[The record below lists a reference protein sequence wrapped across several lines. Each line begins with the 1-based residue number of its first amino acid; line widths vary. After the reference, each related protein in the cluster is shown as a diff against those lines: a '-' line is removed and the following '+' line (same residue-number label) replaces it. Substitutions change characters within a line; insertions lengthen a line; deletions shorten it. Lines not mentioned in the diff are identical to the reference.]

1 MPQKTTVKTTILLKN
16 YEGLVANGK
25 ISNDLAQ
32 REVLHELQSVLNSFA
47 HKKRISLLKKPKI
60 IAKNLY
66 IWGNVGRGKSMLMDL
81 FFANAP
87 VEKKRRVHFHAFMQE
102 VHARIHEIRKAGLGD
117 PVALLARQIA
127 GENSL
132 LCFDEL
138 QATDVADASILYRL
152 FEGLFA
158 ENVFIVSTS
167 NRPPEEL
174 YQGGVQAERFDSFI
188 ALIKEKMKISA
199 LSSIEDYRY
208 KQGKNPHKNY
218 YFPLGS
224 GADSFV
230 TQVLANLAA
239 NAAPSLENLEVQGRS
254 LSVQVYDT
262 SPPSDRHPA
271 LDAGSRDKTT
281 DINCSSRPRGKHG
294 VTTDIDVDNKFVKI
308 ARFTFAELCEKP
320 LGAADYLAIAQRF
333 PIVILT
339 NIPSLTPEKRNE
351 AKRFVTLI
359 DELYEH
365 KTKFFYTAQTA
376 PEKIYDDGDGAFE
389 FQRTVSRLTEM
400 GSASY

>member
-1 MPQKTTVKTTILLKN
+1 MPQKTTILLKN
-16 YEGLVANGK
+16 YEELVASGK

-32 REVLHELQSVLNSFA
+32 REVLGELQAILNSFTP
-47 HKKRISLLKKPKI
+47 KKRISLLKKQKI
-60 IAKNLY
+60 ISKNLY

-158 ENVFIVSTS
+158 GNVCIVSTS

-188 ALIKEKMKISA
+188 ALLKDKMKISA
-199 LSSIEDYRY
+199 LSSMEDYRY
-208 KQGKNPHKNY
+208 KQGKNSHKNY
-218 YFPLGS
+218 YFPVGS
-224 GADSFV
+224 GADRFIAE
-230 TQVLANLAA
+230 TLANLRA
-239 NAAPSLENLEVQGRS
+239 NSAPSLENLEVQGRG
-254 LSVQVYDT
+254 LSVLVYYD
-262 SPPSDRHPA
+262 
-271 LDAGSRDKTT
+271 
-281 DINCSSRPRGKHG
+281 
-294 VTTDIDVDNKFVKI
+294 KI
-308 ARFTFAELCEKP
+308 ARFTFADLCEKP
-320 LGAADYLAIAQRF
+320 LGAADYLAIASHF
-333 PIVILT
+333 PIVIIT
-339 NIPSLTPEKRNE
+339 DIPALTPEKRNE

-359 DELYEH
+359 DALYEH
-365 KTKFFYTAQTA
+365 KTKLFYTAQTA

-389 FQRTVSRLTEM
+389 FQRTVSRLTEI
-400 GSASY
+400 GSANY